1 MQVLQGLPWQQTL
14 NLTHC
19 VSPRQQTPKPEAQL
33 PAGVPPLSVSS
44 CVSLGL
50 TRQQNRKPEAQLPAG
65 VPPLSVSPCVSLG
78 LPRQKTPRSLKHSC
92 VLECPYSLSHCL
104 SLGLPK
110 QQTPKSEAQLPAGV
124 PPLSVSLS
132 LSWLTQAADPEAWST
147 VACWSAPTGQAVL
160 LAEAGPVDARLRL
173 TGLVSE
179 GDHREQGQD
188 WTRTESYTTTIPGRA
203 EIHLINIK

>member
-1 MQVLQGLPWQQTL
+1 M
-14 NLTHC
+14 
-19 VSPRQQTPKPEAQL
+19 
-33 PAGVPPLSVSS
+33 LSVQLVATVLYTVKYTFSD
-44 CVSLGL
+44 VSFTGL
-50 TRQQNRKPEAQLPAG
+50 TLTADSESH
-65 VPPLSVSPCVSLG
+65 PLC
-78 LPRQKTPRSLKHSC
+78 
-92 VLECPYSLSHCL
+92 
-104 SLGLPK
+104 
-110 QQTPKSEAQLPAGV
+110 
-124 PPLSVSLS
+124 
-132 LSWLTQAADPEAWST
+132 LTQAADPEAWST